1 MGWFRFFGT
10 IPLLLY
16 SVIIGVEAQFV
27 MFSLSVPAS
36 RRDVRSMTQLVGNLT
51 TGAFCMDAESELISM
66 TGMIDE
72 IYPRM

>member
-36 RRDVRSMTQLVGNLT
+36 SRDVRSTTQLVKNLSKWE
-51 TGAFCMDAESELISM
+51 FCMDAE
-66 TGMIDE
+66 
-72 IYPRM
+72 